1 MSSSIRIRSL
11 PITAKPYTTLMRIDK
26 PLWHEGLILTP
37 QHFQQQDRWLAFAMQ
52 QFATAALAQPWG
64 TLAVEVD
71 EEFLITGHLKL
82 TRLKLRF
89 PDGTPID
96 TALADALPVGRDLT
110 RDLPADL
117 QNVTVLAAL
126 ALPDADGNNCR
137 FDETVLA
144 RPRRSY
150 REFGKVRDLNGVGQT
165 EIAAERYAVRLLFD
179 FERHADDTVCAIARL
194 TRATSGQFEVD
205 HRYVPPCLTLGSH
218 SLHLER
224 INRLTDILQAKSLM
238 LGARRSERIEQV
250 AEYGVADVQLFWLLH
265 CIHAAWPHLRLFAAH
280 PGRSPEHL
288 YATLA
293 QLASALMTFSTE
305 AQLADIPAYD
315 HVRADE
321 VFAKLESMIRD
332 LLDAIIPSRVVSI
345 GLTHKTPTTWT
356 GQFLDER
363 IVEDAADWY
372 LSVNTPMAPLELVE
386 QFPRLCKIGAPDDVE
401 HIINSALM
409 GIPLKAVQRVPAA
422 IPVRLDNQ
430 YFALESSGAAH
441 AKMLAARACQI
452 YLPASVPDAALE
464 LYAVLRS

>member
-1 MSSSIRIRSL
+1 
-11 PITAKPYTTLMRIDK
+11 MRIDK
-26 PLWHEGLILTP
+26 PLWHEGLILTQ
-37 QHFQQQDRWLAFAMQ
+37 QHFQQQDRWAGFAMQ
-52 QFATAALAQPWG
+52 QFATAAIAEPWG
-64 TLAVEVD
+64 TLGVEVD
-71 EEFLITGHLKL
+71 EEALATGRLKL

-96 TALADALPVGRDLT
+96 TTLADALPAGRDLT
-110 RDLPADL
+110 QGLPAD
-117 QNVTVLAAL
+117 QQSVIVLAAL
-126 ALPDADGNNCR
+126 ALPDANGNNCR
-137 FDETVLA
+137 YDETTLA

-150 REFGKVRDLNGVGQT
+150 REFVKVTDLNGATET
-165 EIAAERYAVRLLFD
+165 EIAAERHAVRLLFD
-179 FERHADDTVCAIARL
+179 FESHADDTACAIARL
-194 TRATSGQFEVD
+194 TRTTSGQFQVD
-205 HRYVPPCLTLGSH
+205 HRFVPPCLTLGSH
-218 SLHLER
+218 PLHLER
-224 INRLTDILQAKSLM
+224 INRLADILQAKSLA

-265 CIHAAWPHLRLFAAH
+265 CIHAAWPQLRLFTTH

-293 QLASALMTFSTE
+293 QLASALMTFSTG
-305 AQLADIPAYD
+305 AQLTDIPAYD

-345 GLTHKTPTTWT
+345 GLTRKTPTTWT

-363 IVEDAADWY
+363 IVGDAADWY
-372 LSVNTPMAPLELVE
+372 LSVNAPMSAFELVE

-401 HIINSALM
+401 HIINSALL

-430 YFALESSGAAH
+430 YFALDSSSTAH
-441 AKMLAARACQI
+441 AKMLAAHACQI
-452 YLPASVPDAALE
+452 YLPASVPDASLE